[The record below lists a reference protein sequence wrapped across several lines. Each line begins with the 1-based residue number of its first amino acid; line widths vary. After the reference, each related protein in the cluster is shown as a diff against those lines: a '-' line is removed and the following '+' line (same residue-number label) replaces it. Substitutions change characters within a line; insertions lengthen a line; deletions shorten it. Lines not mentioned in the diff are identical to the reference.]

1 MTDLVECSQ
10 SGRVLTI
17 TFDREPQLNALTH
30 DMYAAV
36 ADGLDLAQTDET
48 IRAVVITGKGE
59 AFTAG
64 NDLGE
69 FAKPMP
75 AGKPPV
81 VRFLETLRDIEIPVL
96 AAVNGPAVGVGLTML
111 LHCDL
116 AFASETATFSAP
128 FTRVGLVP
136 EAGSSLLLPQAV
148 GMAMANDI
156 LLAGRTLD
164 ADQALS
170 AGLISRV
177 FKTEELLASAA
188 STAQDMADLAPNAMK
203 KSKLLVRSS
212 RDLVIKQMA
221 DESRHFADQLK
232 SPEFTESVAAFLEK
246 RSPQFS

>member
-1 MTDLVECSQ
+1 MTDFVECSQ

-17 TFDREPQLNALTH
+17 SFDREPQLNALTH
-30 DMYAAV
+30 DMYTAV

-59 AFTAG
+59 AFTTG

-81 VRFLETLRDIEIPVL
+81 VRFLETLRDVEIPVL
-96 AAVNGPAVGVGLTML
+96 AAVNGAAVGVGLTML

-116 AFASETATFSAP
+116 AFASETATFSGP

-156 LLAGRTLD
+156 LLAGRKLG

-177 FKTEELLASAA
+177 FKPEELRDGTASV
-188 STAQDMADLAPNAMK
+188 AQDMADLAPNAMK
-203 KSKLLVRSS
+203 KSKLLIRSS

-221 DESRHFADQLK
+221 DESRHFANQLL
-232 SPEFTESVAAFLEK
+232 SPEFTESVTAFLEK